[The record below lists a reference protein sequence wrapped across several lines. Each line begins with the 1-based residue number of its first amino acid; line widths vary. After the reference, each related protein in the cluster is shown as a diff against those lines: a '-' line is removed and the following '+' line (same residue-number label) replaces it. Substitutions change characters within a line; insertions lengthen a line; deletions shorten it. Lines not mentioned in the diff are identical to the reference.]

1 MSTTLTPTPRSDV
14 MRWRF
19 DAVPWLWR
27 FLVYMLFLLVVLC
40 ALTGLAGIWVKAN
53 MARQYPAPGRRVDV
67 GGYQLHLHCIGE
79 RTPTVILEAG
89 LNDFSVQWALV
100 QPDVSHFARVCTYD
114 RAGLGWSER
123 SPHPR
128 GREVMAQEL
137 HTLLTN
143 AGIQGP
149 FVAVGHSFG
158 GMVVR
163 TFAQR
168 YPNEVMGIVLVDAAH
183 EAQLARIPALQ
194 NGAAALRQ
202 QFGLLAKLSALGLIA
217 LSPEQIPNR
226 GLPDEALA
234 HYRAVLAT
242 TGYFDAASAETTA
255 FFNEL
260 EAAPDA
266 TPVLLGDLPL
276 IVLSRGQAEP
286 IAGQS
291 AAEQRAG

>member
-1 MSTTLTPTPRSDV
+1 
-14 MRWRF
+14 
-19 DAVPWLWR
+19 
-27 FLVYMLFLLVVLC
+27 
-40 ALTGLAGIWVKAN
+40 
-53 MARQYPAPGRRVDV
+53 
-67 GGYQLHLHCIGE
+67 
-79 RTPTVILEAG
+79 LEAG

-100 QPDVSHFARVCTYD
+100 QPDVSHFVRVCTYD

-128 GREVMAQEL
+128 TRQVMAQEL

-168 YPNEVMGIVLVDAAH
+168 YPDEVIGMVLVDAAH
-183 EAQLARIPALQ
+183 EAQLARIPALK

-217 LSPEQIPNR
+217 LSPGQIPNR
-226 GLPDEALA
+226 GLPDDALA

-242 TGYFDAASAETTA
+242 TGYFDAASVETTA

-266 TPVLLGDLPL
+266 TPVPLGDLPL

-291 AAEQRAG
+291 AAESAQGEATWQLMQGELAGLSSNSQQRFAEQSGHYIQLQQPARVIDAIRQLVDASLGQPLH